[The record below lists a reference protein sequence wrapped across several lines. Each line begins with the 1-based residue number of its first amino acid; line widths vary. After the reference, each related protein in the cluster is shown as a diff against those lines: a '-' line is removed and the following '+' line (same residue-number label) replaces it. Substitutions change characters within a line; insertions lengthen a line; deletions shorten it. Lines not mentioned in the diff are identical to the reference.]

1 MQTMN
6 EIGVEI
12 DFQIQCAI
20 IVLAYSYAS
29 RPLKHD
35 VEGVLLVYYILLC
48 QSEESREYA
57 AIISNIH
64 ATMCA
69 KDCHCCTLSPYIF
82 MP

>member
-1 MQTMN
+1 MTYLTSN
-6 EIGVEI
+6 SH
-12 DFQIQCAI
+12 CAL

-48 QSEESREYA
+48 QREESREYA

-69 KDCHCCTLSPYIF
+69 KDCHCCTLSPPYSCLSGVT
-82 MP
+82 